1 MIVLAHAG
9 HWAVQLI
16 YLFPLAVLV
25 GVILVGRARDRRE
38 AAAERAAAGRRE
50 AVAVQ
55 SAAPGREGVEDGVE
69 DSQRLHEGS

>member
-1 MIVLAHAG
+1 MIFFAHAG

-38 AAAERAAAGRRE
+38 RIAEGAAVEHRE
-50 AVAVQ
+50 ETDE
-55 SAAPGREGVEDGVE
+55 SATPGRESVE
-69 DSQRLHEGS
+69 